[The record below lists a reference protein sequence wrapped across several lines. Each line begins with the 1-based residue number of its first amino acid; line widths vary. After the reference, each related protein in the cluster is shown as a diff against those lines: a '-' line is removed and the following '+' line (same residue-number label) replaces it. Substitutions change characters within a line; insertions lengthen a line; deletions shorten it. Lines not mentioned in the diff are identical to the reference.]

1 MYNIKQA
8 ALRAGVSVPVLRQW
22 ERRYGVIQPGRT
34 ASGYR
39 TYDDAAIARVRAM
52 RALVDDGWAPSAAAA
67 SLREQDDQAIQAVLE
82 RAQPAATSGG
92 HRPDFGP
99 GADPVATFLASATA
113 LDAAGMEAALD
124 EMFVRGSFELVME
137 RYVFPAL
144 RAVGEAWVD
153 GRADVAA
160 EHAAS
165 HSVLRRLGTA
175 YQSAGRSA
183 PGQRPV
189 LVGLPP
195 GARHELGALSFS
207 ITARRSGL
215 PVLYLGADLPVGDWV
230 DAVLQTDARAAVVGV
245 MVAADVEPAASVA
258 AAVEA
263 VRPDALVAFGGPA
276 AGAVPSG
283 ARRLMLPDG
292 LTAEVDALVSAL
304 QGPEPRSA
312 ARAPHRGSA

>member
-8 ALRAGVSVPVLRQW
+8 AVRAGVSVPVLRQW
-22 ERRYGVIQPGRT
+22 ERRYKVILPGRT

-39 TYDDAAIARVRAM
+39 TYDDAVIARVRAM

-67 SLREQDDQAIQAVLE
+67 SLRDQDDQAIQALLE
-82 RAQPAATSGG
+82 RVQPAAMSDI

-99 GADPVATFLASATA
+99 GADPVAIFVAAATA
-113 LDAAGMEAALD
+113 LDASGMETALD
-124 EMFVRGSFELVME
+124 EMFVRGSFEQAME

-144 RAVGEAWVD
+144 RTVGEAWVD

-175 YQSAGRSA
+175 YQAAARST

-195 GARHELGALSFS
+195 GARHELGALAFS

-230 DAVLQTDARAAVVGV
+230 DAVVLTDARAAVVGV
-245 MVAADVEPAASVA
+245 VVAADVEPTARVA
-258 AAVEA
+258 AAIEA
-263 VRPDALVAFGGPA
+263 ARPDVLVAFGGPA
-276 AGAVPSG
+276 AGTVPSG
-283 ARRLMLPDG
+283 ARRLVLPDG
-292 LTAEVDALVSAL
+292 VMAEVESLLTAL
-304 QGPEPRSA
+304 QGSEPRSA
-312 ARAPHRGSA
+312 ALAPDRGSP